1 MLPDESDGGEA
12 KLIIHDC
19 LTMTEAE
26 VYTVPGGQLGGLMG
40 ILMIRRHKAKKAKW
54 QARPPQMS

>member
-19 LTMTEAE
+19 SLSWVLNDPEACSCRDCKIGGKRAKTTMKGCQTGKGAMA
-26 VYTVPGGQLGGLMG
+26 GG
-40 ILMIRRHKAKKAKW
+40 
-54 QARPPQMS
+54 